1 VYTFNDVQVAKRS
14 MSLRASY
21 GGVATLATIWKG
33 NTLLITWNRLNNS
46 IMFDPVPYY
55 LDEALG
61 VEDEFILTQLV
72 REFFAGTIRE

>member
-1 VYTFNDVQVAKRS
+1 
-14 MSLRASY
+14 
-21 GGVATLATIWKG
+21 
-33 NTLLITWNRLNNS
+33 
-46 IMFDPVPYY
+46 MFDPVPYY